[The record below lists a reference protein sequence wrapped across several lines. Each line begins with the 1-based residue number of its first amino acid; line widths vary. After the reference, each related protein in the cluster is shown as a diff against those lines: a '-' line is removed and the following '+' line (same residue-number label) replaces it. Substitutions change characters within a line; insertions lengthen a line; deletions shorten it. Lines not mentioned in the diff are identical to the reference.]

1 MTTPPPAQS
10 DAVRG
15 LLAALA
21 VVVFWSGF
29 NIVSRFGATASFT
42 PFDIAALRFGVSGA
56 IALPLYLRFVPRRDW
71 PRHMVLAAVAGLG
84 YGILVYSGF
93 AFAPSA
99 HAGVFVN
106 GGIPFWTIVI
116 MAVMSGFRI
125 ARPTVV
131 ALLLSTAG
139 LLLIGFESLIA
150 PTHGRE
156 WIGDL
161 LFLAAAL
168 CWAVFGLLMRRWQ
181 VKPQFG
187 MLGIATFSALAYL
200 PVYLLW
206 LPGNL
211 AAQGWG
217 AIALQGV
224 YQGVIA
230 ALVAG
235 GFYSYAVQKVGA
247 SEASMML
254 ALVPAV
260 TAVGA
265 FLILGE
271 ALGLITIVGIVVV
284 SIGALLGALPPAA
297 LARVRGLGAR

>member
-1 MTTPPPAQS
+1 MHATPPSNA

-56 IALPLYLRFVPRRDW
+56 IALPLYLHFVPRRDW
-71 PRHMVLAAVAGLG
+71 PRHMVLAAVGGLG
-84 YGILVYSGF
+84 YGILVYCGF

-106 GGIPFWTIVI
+106 GGIPFWTIVL

-125 ARPTVV
+125 ARPTVL

-139 LLLIGFESLIA
+139 LLLIGFQSLLA
-150 PTHGRE
+150 PAHGSQ

-181 VKPQFG
+181 MKPQFA
-187 MLGIATFSALAYL
+187 MLGIASFSALAYL

-211 AAQGWG
+211 AAQSWG
-217 AIALQGV
+217 AIALQGG

-265 FLILGE
+265 FLILDEG
-271 ALGLITIVGIVVV
+271 LGLTTIVGIVVV

-297 LARVRGLGAR
+297 LARVRGFGRG